1 MGGLRRYRG
10 QKVKIW
16 HFSICLEYSRVASW
30 INPCDERIIDLV
42 SFFRYLDWFS
52 RYSTRREKS
61 TSAATRSFSA
71 IIQPYTLNPLSNTGI
86 WVSKWKVL
94 NRDTRIYVQYVIW
107 SICSRDTADK
117 LSSKTKRCQNQGS
130 GNARFAITFAI
141 VMWVGQMC
149 ALSTAE
155 THSFL
160 LISNIKHSN
169 TSSQCYTCWSLDLNL
184 VITTF
189 QLGSTQRRLRS

>member
-16 HFSICLEYSRVASW
+16 HFSICLEYSRVASQ

-42 SFFRYLDWFS
+42 SFFRYIDWFS

-71 IIQPYTLNPLSNTGI
+71 IMQPYTLNALSNTGI

-117 LSSKTKRCQNQGS
+117 LSSKTKKMSKSGVRQRAVCHNLRYSHASGS
-130 GNARFAITFAI
+130 NVCSIYS
-141 VMWVGQMC
+141 WD
-149 ALSTAE
+149 S
-155 THSFL
+155 
-160 LISNIKHSN
+160 
-169 TSSQCYTCWSLDLNL
+169 
-184 VITTF
+184 
-189 QLGSTQRRLRS
+189 